1 MTIIKR
7 VFFSVALF
15 VLSAC
20 STENCYPANKL
31 AEYAKDGDDCWLCPV
46 FRIFF
51 NTVSQIAAKANDEF
65 CKPVAIVVAV
75 AFAVWLAIFALKYL
89 TSMETRDV
97 KDLLQEIV
105 VKGFQVILV
114 VCILNFGATNFYKL
128 MINPVYETAL
138 KGGQAAFNDDS
149 VVITG
154 RTSVDN
160 IKNGLPDSMGNAI
173 VKIMITMEKDVSQIR
188 ALGSGLI
195 CYGWKEGFI
204 IPKFKYMIPGLVFW
218 ILAMA
223 SMFIIP
229 LLMIDVVFELAV
241 AVALLPAAIGCY
253 PFKPTR
259 KYTQKVWD
267 SFLNSAFSFLFVS
280 LVVVLLLGVMKATVM
295 DLPKNSSKDLPP
307 ISWDDIMTDTTE
319 GKMDEYVSRFGW
331 WMGNILD
338 LVFVFVLSWTVMN
351 MGKEFADEFASSIS
365 NTNLGGSI
373 GKIGLSAVKGIAS
386 KTLKPT
392 AGRIKDN
399 IMGKAQGKAQNF
411 ARKGS
416 LGKALKSNSKK

>member
-7 VFFSVALF
+7 IFFSVVLF

-51 NTVSQIAAKANDEF
+51 NTVSQIAANANNNF
-65 CKPVAIVVAV
+65 CKPVAIVVVV

-97 KDLLQEIV
+97 KDFLQEIV
-105 VKGFQVILV
+105 VKGFQVILAV
-114 VCILNFGATNFYKL
+114 SILNFGATNFYKV

-138 KGGQAAFNDDS
+138 EGGQKAFESSS
-149 VVITG
+149 VEITG
-154 RTSVDN
+154 RTAVDN
-160 IKNGLPDSMGNAI
+160 IKDGLPDSMGNAI
-173 VKIMITMEKDVSQIR
+173 VKIMITMENDISQIR
-188 ALGSGLI
+188 ALGSSLI
-195 CYGWKEGFI
+195 CYSWKKRIII
-204 IPKFKYMIPGLVFW
+204 IPKFRYLIPGLIFW

-280 LVVVLLLGVMKATVM
+280 LVVVLLLSFLKTTVM
-295 DLPKNSSKDLPP
+295 DLPKNSSKDLPA
-307 ISWDDIMTDTTE
+307 ITWNEIMTDTTE
-319 GKMDEYVSRFGW
+319 GKMDEYVSRFSW
-331 WMGNILD
+331 WAGDNILN
-338 LVFVFVLSWTVMN
+338 LVFAFVLSWTVMN

-373 GKIGLSAVKGIAS
+373 GKTGLSAVKGIAS

-392 AGRIKDN
+392 AGRIKEN
-399 IMGKAQGKAQNF
+399 IMGKAQSFGHKM
-411 ARKGS
+411 S
-416 LGKALKSNSKK
+416 LKKALKSKNKK